1 MEMFGEPRQIKVE
14 PVVYYNSSNNEDGG
28 CSSNSSPGKDEL
40 GILEVNKMD
49 NLSRSKSQ
57 ACKVCGKVLSSA
69 SSYYVHMKLHS
80 GNKPYHCT
88 ACEAS
93 FCRKP
98 YLEVHMRTHTG
109 ERPFQCELCLKRFTQ
124 KSSLNT
130 HKRVH
135 TGERPYSCDI
145 CNKKFAVK
153 SYVTA
158 HSKET
163 HCCYKSIGLNNSS
176 PVENYKEDTA
186 PQQIFHEGL
195 TLKRK
200 KYLYDEIRAF
210 CSPET
215 ADIVC
220 PRPPESSTVDPEA
233 REANA
238 EWSHIAEKPLTCDQC
253 SLTFSSKSQ
262 FALHIRSHATI
273 ASFECQVCGRAFV
286 KDSYLIRHYN
296 RVHREGV
303 SAGYETACDLR
314 GRSTLQ
320 TPHNATTQDT
330 QHSTLP
336 LRERM
341 GNCLTSISKFMDNSV
356 MDLFAL

>member
-158 HSKET
+158 HRSKFPGIVQCQYET
-163 HCCYKSIGLNNSS
+163 NGESISCIIGKI
-176 PVENYKEDTA
+176 PTDKEDTA

-195 TLKRK
+195 TLKCK

-238 EWSHIAEKPLTCDQC
+238 E
-253 SLTFSSKSQ
+253 SQ
-262 FALHIRSHATI
+262 H
-273 ASFECQVCGRAFV
+273 
-286 KDSYLIRHYN
+286 
-296 RVHREGV
+296 
-303 SAGYETACDLR
+303 
-314 GRSTLQ
+314 
-320 TPHNATTQDT
+320 TP
-330 QHSTLP
+330 
-336 LRERM
+336 
-341 GNCLTSISKFMDNSV
+341 
-356 MDLFAL
+356 

>member
-40 GILEVNKMD
+40 RILEVNKMD

-158 HSKET
+158 HRSYSTVQENENEEVTSVGTTSGCVGNGNVDGVGEDDPPQVGLQNTNIKQVVDFT
-163 HCCYKSIGLNNSS
+163 AAYKDPQTKNYKSQEIKSN
-176 PVENYKEDTA
+176 
-186 PQQIFHEGL
+186 I
-195 TLKRK
+195 TLVMLK
-200 KYLYDEIRAF
+200 
-210 CSPET
+210 
-215 ADIVC
+215 
-220 PRPPESSTVDPEA
+220 
-233 REANA
+233 
-238 EWSHIAEKPLTCDQC
+238 Q
-253 SLTFSSKSQ
+253 
-262 FALHIRSHATI
+262 
-273 ASFECQVCGRAFV
+273 
-286 KDSYLIRHYN
+286 
-296 RVHREGV
+296 
-303 SAGYETACDLR
+303 R
-314 GRSTLQ
+314 G
-320 TPHNATTQDT
+320 
-330 QHSTLP
+330 
-336 LRERM
+336 EE
-341 GNCLTSISKFMDNSV
+341 
-356 MDLFAL
+356 